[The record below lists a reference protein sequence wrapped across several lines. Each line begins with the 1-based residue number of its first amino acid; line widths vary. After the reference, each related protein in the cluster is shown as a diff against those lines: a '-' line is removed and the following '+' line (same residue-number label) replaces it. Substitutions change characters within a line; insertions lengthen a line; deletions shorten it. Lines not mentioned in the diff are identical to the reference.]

1 MSIRTFSLSSGVLQL
16 FLGNTDTTR
25 MILPWESCVRSRRM
39 VSLLSLG
46 NGDLICKVFLLLVTG
61 GRFGNLT
68 EPSRGAFDDFPPKCP
83 VSGARLGGVGGELT
97 MRATGRLPRPHRGR
111 FWRSRLLLCVMLI
124 HCGCPLLR
132 QMVSNNLD
140 SSCPG

>member
-46 NGDLICKVFLLLVTG
+46 NGDLICKGFLLFVTG

-68 EPSRGAFDDFPPKCP
+68 EPSRGAFVDFPPKCP
-83 VSGARLGGVGGELT
+83 VSGARLGGGGRDDYAGYRKAPTASQGPFLAVEAVAL
-97 MRATGRLPRPHRGR
+97 RYADSLRLPPFEADG
-111 FWRSRLLLCVMLI
+111 I
-124 HCGCPLLR
+124 K
-132 QMVSNNLD
+132 
-140 SSCPG
+140 

>member
-83 VSGARLGGVGGELT
+83 VSGARLGGVGGGADYAGYRKAPTASQGPFLAVEAVAL
-97 MRATGRLPRPHRGR
+97 RYADSLRLPPFEADG
-111 FWRSRLLLCVMLI
+111 I
-124 HCGCPLLR
+124 K
-132 QMVSNNLD
+132 
-140 SSCPG
+140 